1 MTENSAPQTVEKALK
16 VAANVRDRAQ
26 AGVRKARQTA
36 GTVISATREKGE
48 AVIDDTKEK
57 GFRAAAETNRLFQ
70 EHPVAAVAAA
80 AAAGA
85 VLAIFMPRLAVAGKA
100 AQLAKSAAKAAIA
113 TETAQMMM
121 GSLKESR
128 NAALR
133 TATGATALAIGERI
147 FSRNEP
153 ADEQQPVEDEADGEA
168 AEDDADTNAVEDE
181 ASNVR

>member
-57 GFRAAAETNRLFQ
+57 GFRAAAETNKLFQ

-85 VLAIFMPRLAVAGKA
+85 VLAIFLPRLALAGKA
-100 AQLAKSAAKAAIA
+100 AQVAKSAAKAAIA

-121 GSLKESR
+121 GSLKDSR

-133 TATGATALAIGERI
+133 TATGATALAIGERF
-147 FSRNEP
+147 FSRSEP
-153 ADEQQPVEDEADGEA
+153 ADGQPLIDDQSDIEADPVEG
-168 AEDDADTNAVEDE
+168 DTANE
-181 ASNVR
+181 R

>member
-1 MTENSAPQTVEKALK
+1 MTENGATQPVEKALK
-16 VAANVRDRAQ
+16 AAANVRDRAQ

-57 GFRAAAETNRLFQ
+57 GYRAAAETNRLFQ

-85 VLAIFMPRLAVAGKA
+85 VLAIFMPRLALAGKA
-100 AQLAKSAAKAAIA
+100 AQLVRSAAKAAIA

-121 GSLKESR
+121 GSLKDSR
-128 NAALR
+128 DAALR

-147 FSRNEP
+147 FSRSEP
-153 ADEQQPVEDEADGEA
+153 TDGQLLIEDQSDAEA
-168 AEDDADTNAVEDE
+168 NAVEGDATNE
-181 ASNVR
+181 R

>member
-85 VLAIFMPRLAVAGKA
+85 VLAIFMPRLALAGKA
-100 AQLAKSAAKAAIA
+100 AQVAKSAAKAAIA

-121 GSLKESR
+121 GSLKDSR

-133 TATGATALAIGERI
+133 TATGATALAIGERF
-147 FSRNEP
+147 FSRSEP
-153 ADEQQPVEDEADGEA
+153 ADGQLLTEDQSDTEADPVEG
-168 AEDDADTNAVEDE
+168 DASYE
-181 ASNVR
+181 R

>member
-1 MTENSAPQTVEKALK
+1 MTENSVPQPVEKAMK

-57 GFRAAAETNRLFQ
+57 GYRAAAETNRLFQ

-80 AAAGA
+80 VAAGA
-85 VLAIFMPRLAVAGKA
+85 VLAIFMPRLALAGKA

-121 GSLKESR
+121 GSLKDSR

-133 TATGATALAIGERI
+133 TATGATVLGIGERF
-147 FSRNEP
+147 FSRSEP
-153 ADEQQPVEDEADGEA
+153 TDGQPLTEDESDAEADPVED
-168 AEDDADTNAVEDE
+168 DATNE
-181 ASNVR
+181 R